1 MGVAG
6 YRAPR
11 LFELIVR
18 ALLLAA
24 VAIGCGGA
32 AAPSGSPAAVEP
44 LRVEVVERRPHY
56 AASYTEG
63 LVLVDGRL
71 YESTGLYG
79 ESTLREIDPQSG
91 AVLRSVALD
100 PRYFGEGIAIV
111 DDHLI
116 QLTWQERTALVYNL
130 SDLGQVGAFSYDT
143 EGWGLCYDGDRLVMS
158 SGTSRLQFRDRATF
172 ALLGSVEVTNAGEPV
187 EDLNEL
193 ECVDG
198 NVYANVNQT
207 ATIVRIDPTNGQ
219 VTAVIDGSALFAEA
233 AAAGGGVMNGIA
245 YDASTSTFLLTGK
258 HWSTL
263 FDVRLVLGNVVGYR
277 PS

>member
-1 MGVAG
+1 MGVTG
-6 YRAPR
+6 YAMQR
-11 LFELIVR
+11 FI
-18 ALLLAA
+18 ALVYALCLAA

-32 AAPSGSPAAVEP
+32 PASAGSPTAVQH
-44 LRVEVVERRPHY
+44 LRVEVDERRPHD
-56 AASYTEG
+56 ATSYTEG
-63 LVLVDGRL
+63 LVMVDGRL

-79 ESTLREIDPQSG
+79 ESMLREIDPQSG
-91 AVLRSVALD
+91 PVLRSVALD
-100 PRYFGEGIAIV
+100 PRYFGEGIAVV

-116 QLTWQERTALVYNL
+116 QLTWQERTALVY
-130 SDLGQVGAFSYDT
+130 DLVDLHLTGSFSYTD

-258 HWSTL
+258 HWPTL
-263 FDVRLVLGNVVGYR
+263 FEVRLVLGNVVGYR